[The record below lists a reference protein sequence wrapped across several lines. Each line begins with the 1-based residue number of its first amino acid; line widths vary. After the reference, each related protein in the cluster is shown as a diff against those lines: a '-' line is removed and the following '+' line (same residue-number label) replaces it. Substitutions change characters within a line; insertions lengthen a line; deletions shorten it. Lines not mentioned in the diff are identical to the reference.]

1 MVEPPFGRAVPRLRV
16 KRVAVIGAGWA
27 GAAAAR
33 ELHDRGVAVEVF
45 EAADVVGGHSRAER
59 LNGVLYEP
67 NGPHVFHTS
76 NARVADF
83 VHRFGLVRPY
93 AHRPL
98 TMVRI
103 DGEPRYFSWPLQ
115 LAELGTLPQWD
126 RIRMEL
132 AGRPSVPATSD
143 FEAYCVS
150 LMGET
155 LYHLFVYH
163 YTVKQWGVAPR
174 ALAAEMAARRVH
186 LRDNGDRRLH
196 HDAWEHFPS
205 DGVNPVVEAV
215 LHDIPVHR
223 GVEVHLADLGGG
235 AYRAFDAAVVTAP
248 LDAFAGEAT
257 PLPWRGIRV
266 QARYRSTDELDTTVT
281 RAYTVNQPDPDV
293 PFTRTVETKHASG
306 QRIRGTVVCEEYP
319 GHPAKHYPVPT
330 ASHEHER
337 RNRALQALVRRES
350 PLPVAFCGRLANYV
364 YINQDEAILQGLL
377 TADELLG
384 PE

>member
-1 MVEPPFGRAVPRLRV
+1 
-16 KRVAVIGAGWA
+16 
-27 GAAAAR
+27 
-33 ELHDRGVAVEVF
+33 
-45 EAADVVGGHSRAER
+45 VVGGHSRAER

-76 NARVADF
+76 HARVAEL
-83 VHRFGLVRPY
+83 VHRFGLRRPY

-98 TMVRI
+98 TTVRI

-115 LAELGTLPQWD
+115 LDELEGLPQWS
-126 RIRMEL
+126 RIRAEL
-132 AGRPSVPATSD
+132 AGRPPSPATCD

-155 LYHLFVYH
+155 LYRVFVYH
-163 YTVKQWGVAPR
+163 YTVKQWGVEPR
-174 ALAAEMAARRVH
+174 TLAADMGARRVH
-186 LRDNGDRRLH
+186 LRVDGDRRLH
-196 HDAWEHFPS
+196 RDAWEHFPAE
-205 DGVNPVVEAV
+205 GVNPVIEAV
-215 LHDIPVHR
+215 LRDIPVHL
-223 GVEVHLADLGGG
+223 GVEVRLADLGD
-235 AYRAFDAAVVTAP
+235 APFRRFDAAVVTAP

-257 PLPWRGIRV
+257 PLPWRGVRV
-266 QARYRSTDELDTTVT
+266 EARYRSTDELDATATP
-281 RAYTVNQPDPDV
+281 AYTVNQPDPDV